1 MKPLDSQWKG
11 YTLEELRYQRLST
24 RINIELEK
32 ERLQQ
37 RLPSLNP
44 IEMVAPTLV
53 RVVRSVKYIDLIIIV
68 IRLLRRIFGKGSK

>member
-1 MKPLDSQWKG
+1 MKPLDKQWKG
-11 YTLEELRYQRLST
+11 YTLDELRYQRLST
-24 RINIELEK
+24 RINLELEK

-44 IEMVAPTLV
+44 VEMVAPTVV

>member
-44 IEMVAPTLV
+44 IEMVALTLV
-53 RVVRSVKYIDLIIIV
+53 RVVRSVKYIDLIVIV
-68 IRLLRRIFGKGSK
+68 LRLVRRIFSKNSK

>member
-1 MKPLDSQWKG
+1 MKPLDTQWKG

-37 RLPSLNP
+37 CLPSLNP

-53 RVVRSVKYIDLIIIV
+53 RVVRSVKYIDLIVIV
-68 IRLLRRIFGKGSK
+68 LRLVRRIFSKNSK